1 MRLHFQCN
9 NLYFL
14 QSNFQYVHTISY
26 TCTKRLTHWTTLSS
40 GSKIWAHQ
48 KKLFTGVTFLKSVHV
63 PIWKMI
69 QDYSPTVQSCLHY
82 SIKFERLCEVW
93 ILSIQAG
100 KKLSL
105 YLMFVGKRAS
115 WCTIKWRM
123 YVYISRN
130 TLVHF
135 FWWTSTSWNQAEM
148 GHNMYQSC
156 SKNLTNYGLVIHLEM
171 YQSSMFHGTRHNK
184 IS

>member
-1 MRLHFQCN
+1 MGISKKTIYWC
-9 NLYFL
+9 YFL
-14 QSNFQYVHTISY
+14 KKC
-26 TCTKRLTHWTTLSS
+26 TC
-40 GSKIWAHQ
+40 
-48 KKLFTGVTFLKSVHV
+48 
-63 PIWKMI
+63 IWKMI

-123 YVYISRN
+123 YVLYIQKHIGSFL
-130 TLVHF
+130 LVNINLMK
-135 FWWTSTSWNQAEM
+135 SSWNGSQ
-148 GHNMYQSC
+148 HVPILFQKPNKLWPCY
-156 SKNLTNYGLVIHLEM
+156 
-171 YQSSMFHGTRHNK
+171 SSGNVSEFNV
-184 IS
+184 SWD

>member
-1 MRLHFQCN
+1 MYQTINTLNYLVIWQLNMGITKPTIYWC
-9 NLYFL
+9 YFL
-14 QSNFQYVHTISY
+14 KKC
-26 TCTKRLTHWTTLSS
+26 TC
-40 GSKIWAHQ
+40 
-48 KKLFTGVTFLKSVHV
+48 
-63 PIWKMI
+63 IWKMI

-82 SIKFERLCEVW
+82 SIKFEWLCEVW

-148 GHNMYQSC
+148 GYNMYQSC

-171 YQSSMFHGTRHNK
+171 YQVQW
-184 IS
+184 

>member
-1 MRLHFQCN
+1 MRLHFQCH

-26 TCTKRLTHWTTLSS
+26 TCTKRLTHWTTLLS
-40 GSKIWAHQ
+40 GSKIWALQ
-48 KKLFTGVTFLKSVHV
+48 NQLIYWCYFLKKCTC
-63 PIWKMI
+63 IWKMI

-130 TLVHF
+130 TLVLYFGEHQPHEIKLK
-135 FWWTSTSWNQAEM
+135 WVTT
-148 GHNMYQSC
+148 C
-156 SKNLTNYGLVIHLEM
+156 TNLVPKT
-171 YQSSMFHGTRHNK
+171 
-184 IS
+184 

>member
-1 MRLHFQCN
+1 MGISKKTIYWC
-9 NLYFL
+9 YFL
-14 QSNFQYVHTISY
+14 KKC
-26 TCTKRLTHWTTLSS
+26 TC
-40 GSKIWAHQ
+40 
-48 KKLFTGVTFLKSVHV
+48 
-63 PIWKMI
+63 IWKMI